1 MQVETCQVG
10 RTLRLDENTRIVI
23 HRRQGARIVLGVAAS
38 VGTAL
43 RFAGADLRP
52 ACSSPGTWDYLFSLQ
67 AIRGFRIGD
76 FDVRVW
82 LPGELI
88 PAATCEDWLHIGI
101 AMRLDAGSCSPL
113 SPFLDT
119 ALSAPVVP
127 GRPPGRASDG
137 GRLFSRSA

>member
-1 MQVETCQVG
+1 MRIETSQIGDVVSLGDGIRLTIHG
-10 RTLRLDENTRIVI
+10 R
-23 HRRQGARIVLGVAAS
+23 QAARIVLGVTAPA
-38 VGTAL
+38 GTAL
-43 RFAGADLRP
+43 TFAGADLRP

-88 PAATCEDWLHIGI
+88 PAAACEDWLHIGI
-101 AMRLDAGSCSPL
+101 AARSDAVPHGCRSP
-113 SPFLDT
+113 DT
-119 ALSAPVVP
+119 ALPAPVVP
-127 GRPPGRASDG
+127 GRPLARA